1 MVPFQL
7 PSSFK
12 HQASRPWF
20 AAWCTAPERLFD
32 QTPPVIVTLA
42 LYFTVLEGRRG
53 HPMLADPVLGKKIID
68 DLIKF
73 SAPYGTKITF
83 QDGVGIVEIP
93 Q

>member
-1 MVPFQL
+1 
-7 PSSFK
+7 
-12 HQASRPWF
+12 
-20 AAWCTAPERLFD
+20 
-32 QTPPVIVTLA
+32 
-42 LYFTVLEGRRG
+42 
-53 HPMLADPVLGKKIID
+53 MLADPVLGKKIID